1 VKNAAL
7 VRRILPLMACIILIA
22 VSSGLGQAA
31 PRVEK
36 MNLAHVLA
44 SSHPCHQALIQ
55 FAEAVEKETNG
66 RIQISIISGGALGG
80 EKDEIDQIK
89 MGALDFA
96 LLYGVSLFQGMAPV
110 TAIEELPFLWSSR
123 EQAYAAYDGELGA
136 KLTEAIGKNGVRV
149 LAYWENGFRH
159 FTNNV
164 KPIVRPADMKSIKFR
179 TAESAI
185 RLDMF
190 KQLGAA
196 AVPMPFTELFTALQQ
211 GTVDGQENPL
221 SIIDSSR
228 LYEVQKYL
236 SLSGHIWNAS
246 LMVVSPGRWNKLS
259 AEDRKVIEANAL
271 KYRLVA
277 RELIREQDDKLL
289 TELKAKGIA
298 VNEVDKAAFKKA
310 VEPVWAKY
318 EAKFGKDIMDIVR
331 KYSGN

>member
-1 VKNAAL
+1 
-7 VRRILPLMACIILIA
+7 
-22 VSSGLGQAA
+22 
-31 PRVEK
+31 
-36 MNLAHVLA
+36 
-44 SSHPCHQALIQ
+44 
-55 FAEAVEKETNG
+55 
-66 RIQISIISGGALGG
+66 
-80 EKDEIDQIK
+80 
-89 MGALDFA
+89 
-96 LLYGVSLFQGMAPV
+96 MAPV

-136 KLTEAIGKNGVRV
+136 KLTEAIGKNGVKV

-246 LMVVSPGRWNKLS
+246 LMVVSPSRWNKLS
-259 AEDRKVIEANAL
+259 AEDRKIIEANAL

>member
-1 VKNAAL
+1 
-7 VRRILPLMACIILIA
+7 
-22 VSSGLGQAA
+22 
-31 PRVEK
+31 
-36 MNLAHVLA
+36 
-44 SSHPCHQALIQ
+44 
-55 FAEAVEKETNG
+55 
-66 RIQISIISGGALGG
+66 
-80 EKDEIDQIK
+80 
-89 MGALDFA
+89 
-96 LLYGVSLFQGMAPV
+96 MAPV

>member
-1 VKNAAL
+1 
-7 VRRILPLMACIILIA
+7 M
-22 VSSGLGQAA
+22 
-31 PRVEK
+31 
-36 MNLAHVLA
+36 
-44 SSHPCHQALIQ
+44 
-55 FAEAVEKETNG
+55 
-66 RIQISIISGGALGG
+66 
-80 EKDEIDQIK
+80 
-89 MGALDFA
+89 
-96 LLYGVSLFQGMAPV
+96 FQGMAPV